1 MRIAI
6 VGTGISG
13 LTCAHHLHRGHDLV
27 LFEAGDHVG
36 GHTHTHDVE
45 VGGRR
50 YAVDTGFIVFNERTY
65 PAFRRLLASL
75 GVRDQRTDMSF
86 GVRHEAS
93 GVEFATSG
101 LPQLLAQPSNLLRP
115 AFHRM
120 VRDILRFFREAP
132 AVLEGDGPGPS
143 MDEYLSAHGYS
154 RAFAEWFIVPMGAAV
169 WSAANSDMARF
180 PVRTF
185 VRFFQNHGLLRVSPD
200 VPWLTVAG
208 GSARY
213 VDPLV
218 APFRD
223 RIRVRTPVARVAR
236 FADRVEVTPAGGPPE
251 RFDEVILAVHSDEAL
266 SILADPTPVER
277 ELLSAIPYQPNDT
290 VLHTDVRLMPRARRA
305 WASWNAHVPQADTGR
320 VTVTYDMNRL
330 QRLDA
335 PERFLVTLNRTAEIA
350 PERILR
356 RIAYAHPVFLPAGVA
371 AQRRHQEVI
380 RANRTSFAG
389 AWWGYGF
396 HEDGVRSGLAVARAF
411 GVEP

>member
-13 LTCAHHLHRGHDLV
+13 LTCAHHLHGRHDLA

-36 GHTHTHDVE
+36 GHTHTHEVE
-45 VGGRR
+45 AGGRR

-65 PAFRRLLASL
+65 PNFRRLLASL
-75 GVRDQRTDMSF
+75 GVRDQPTDMSF
-86 GVRHEAS
+86 GVRDEAS

-101 LPQLLAQPSNLLRP
+101 LAQLLAQPANLLRP
-115 AFHRM
+115 SFHRM

-132 AVLEGDGPGPS
+132 AVLDGDGPGPS
-143 MDEYLSAHGYS
+143 MAEYLAAQGYS
-154 RAFAEWFIVPMGAAV
+154 RPFAEWFIVPMGAAV
-169 WSAANSDMARF
+169 WSAATSDMARF

-185 VRFFQNHGLLRVSPD
+185 VRFFQNHGLLRIDPD

-213 VDPLV
+213 VEPLV

-223 RIRVRTPVARVAR
+223 RIRLRTPVTRVAR
-236 FADRVEVTPAGGPPE
+236 YSDRVEVTPAGGAPE

-266 SILADPTPVER
+266 ALLADPTPVER

-290 VLHTDVRLMPRARRA
+290 VLHTDERVMPRARRA
-305 WASWNAHVPQADTGR
+305 WASWNAHVPRGDSGR

-335 PERFLVTLNRTAEIA
+335 TPRFLVSLNRTAEIA
-350 PERILR
+350 PDRILR
-356 RIAYAHPVFLPAGVA
+356 RMAYSHPVFLPAGVA
-371 AQRRHQEVI
+371 AQRRHREVI

-396 HEDGVRSGLAVARAF
+396 HEDGVRSGLAVVDAY
-411 GVEP
+411 GVQP